1 MSINF
6 GKLFNIFDMISNIG
20 RGLETV
26 GNGVTE
32 LITEV
37 PVGVFH
43 MGLNG
48 MEFAQYV
55 GVFAFTNLMCI
66 IKNMKNFTHC
76 IFYYIW
82 DVFLQ
87 LCYLPITITLF
98 VFSFLIPSIYD
109 IEAKVWDFIH
119 LLDKYWFSFFKF
131 HIIYYP
137 KAIRDKCYNCK
148 RLKPTVFAKKLVE
161 YADDFADPIFGN
173 LTNWITNIVNGFFQ
187 VIFSF
192 IDF

>member
-20 RGLETV
+20 NGLQTM

-48 MEFAQYV
+48 AEFAQYIA
-55 GVFAFTNLMCI
+55 VFAFTNLMCI
-66 IKNMKNFTHC
+66 IKNIKNFTYC

-98 VFSFLIPSIYD
+98 VFSFIIPSIYD
-109 IEAKVWDFIH
+109 MEAKVWEYIH
-119 LLDKYWFSFFKF
+119 LFDRYWFGFFKKQNF
-131 HIIYYP
+131 
-137 KAIRDKCYNCK
+137 CK
-148 RLKPTVFAKKLVE
+148 GLF
-161 YADDFADPIFGN
+161 I
-173 LTNWITNIVNGFFQ
+173 NGFNNKEWFGTC
-187 VIFSF
+187 
-192 IDF
+192 

>member
-1 MSINF
+1 
-6 GKLFNIFDMISNIG
+6 MISNIG
-20 RGLETV
+20 NGLQTM

-48 MEFAQYV
+48 AEFAQYIA
-55 GVFAFTNLMCI
+55 VFAFTNLMCI
-66 IKNMKNFTHC
+66 IKNIKNFTYC

-98 VFSFLIPSIYD
+98 VFSFIIPSIYD
-109 IEAKVWDFIH
+109 MEAKVWEYIH
-119 LLDKYWFSFFKF
+119 LFDRYWFGFFKF

-137 KAIRDKCYNCK
+137 KVVRDKCYNCK
-148 RLKPTVFAKKLVE
+148 RLKPTVFADKLVA
-161 YADDFADPIFGN
+161 YADDFADPIFGD
-173 LTNWITNIVNGFFQ
+173 LTNWIRDVVRGFFQ
-187 VIFSF
+187 VIGAV